1 MQGAVLLSKFQEE
14 IFSNLKILFEQK
26 QIELPDDLEF
36 DFQPELHH
44 RSAGIELEGYMFDH
58 PAGISDD
65 LAYALALAV
74 WRAGKGEPIIIK
86 MER

>member
-1 MQGAVLLSKFQEE
+1 MRSKLGSKFQEE
-14 IFSNLKILFEQK
+14 IFSNVKILFEQK
-26 QIELPDDLEF
+26 QLELPDDL
-36 DFQPELHH
+36 DLTSSLNCITVS
-44 RSAGIELEGYMFDH
+44 RNRIGGYIFDH
-58 PAGISDD
+58 PPGSHDD